1 MPLSRPRLRAITGLG
16 ILLSCGAAGRTD
28 PPSWSAPA
36 RPFRIVGP
44 IYYVGS
50 EGLAAYLFA
59 SSKGLILLDGTLE
72 RNVPII
78 ERNIAAL
85 GFRLGDVKILL
96 NSHAHFDHAGGLARL
111 KRDTG
116 ARLLASA
123 GDRRALE
130 AGRPRGETDYGV
142 VTFPPVQVD
151 GELVDGRAVRLGDLA
166 LTPILTPGHTP
177 GCTTFTLAVQQHG
190 RRLRV
195 VFPCS
200 ITVAGNKLT
209 GNREYPG
216 IVADFRRTFE
226 KLRTLRA
233 DVVLTAHP
241 DIVDVE
247 GREKRQ
253 IDGERDAF
261 VMPGMLSRIV
271 AKAELEF
278 GTELARQQG
287 SASEPVGV
295 R

>member
-1 MPLSRPRLRAITGLG
+1 MPLSRSRLRAITGLG
-16 ILLSCGAAGRTD
+16 ILLSCGAAGRAD
-28 PPSWSAPA
+28 PPAWLAPA

-59 SSKGLILLDGTLE
+59 SSNGLILLDGTLE
-72 RNVPII
+72 RNVPMI

-85 GFRLGDVKILL
+85 GFKLGDVKILL

-130 AGRPRGETDYGV
+130 AGRPRGETVYGV

-151 GELVDGRAVRLGDLA
+151 GELVDGRTVRLGDLA

-209 GNREYPG
+209 GNREYPS
-216 IVADFRRTFE
+216 IVADFRRTFD

-253 IDGERDAF
+253 TDGERDAF

-271 AKAELEF
+271 AKAELDF
-278 GTELARQQG
+278 GTELTRQQG
-287 SASEPVGV
+287 GASEPVGV
-295 R
+295 N